1 MRPALLVSLP
11 LLLLAG
17 CAGLTAETG
26 RPAADP
32 VAARADLVD
41 GSGARVGTAE
51 FSRAPRGG
59 TVIRVR
65 ATGLTPGEHGI
76 HIHQNP
82 VCEAPGFTSAGPHL
96 ERPGRDDP
104 HGLLQRGGGE
114 AGDLPNL
121 VVSTDGSA
129 SAALVSAGLAPGP
142 GAAAPSVV
150 GRAIVIHAMRDD
162 QTSQPIGGSG
172 DRIACGVI
180 QAAG

>member
-1 MRPALLVSLP
+1 MRPVLFAGLP

-17 CAGLTAETG
+17 CAGMQAETTA
-26 RPAADP
+26 PAADP
-32 VAARADLVD
+32 VAARADLVNS
-41 GSGARVGTAE
+41 SGVSVGTVE

-59 TVIRVR
+59 TLIRVR

-82 VCEAPGFTSAGPHL
+82 VCEGPGFTSAGPHL

-104 HGLLQRGGGE
+104 HGLLHPRGGE

-121 VVSTDGSA
+121 MVGDDGVASA
-129 SAALVSAGLAPGP
+129 SLVSASVSPVA
-142 GAAAPSVV
+142 GAVAPSVA
-150 GRAIVIHAMRDD
+150 GRSIVIHAARDD
-162 QTSQPIGGSG
+162 QKTQPIGGSG

-180 QAAG
+180 RAG

>member
-1 MRPALLVSLP
+1 MRPALFAGLP
-11 LLLLAG
+11 LVLLTG
-17 CAGLTAETG
+17 CAGMRSETAA
-26 RPAADP
+26 PAADP
-32 VAARADLVD
+32 VTARADLVD
-41 GSGARVGTAE
+41 GTGARVGTAE

-121 VVSTDGSA
+121 VVGADGTA
-129 SAALVSAGLAPGP
+129 SAALVSASVVPGP
-142 GAAAPSVV
+142 GAAAPSVI
-150 GRAIVIHAMRDD
+150 GRAIVIHAKRDD